1 MQSVGFLLSFVLT
14 FLDSE
19 GKTHISKKE
28 RVCLEQVN
36 IYIRI
41 DCFNKRHQRSEVEVR
56 TKIGMAVIKPILKR
70 IYQKLFFQFWLRQ
83 MINDPTRISDIYSCI
98 DLIFTSRP
106 KLVVESGVLL
116 SLHPNCHHQ
125 ISFAKYNLKIHY
137 PPPYFR
143 KVWDYQE
150 GDTKLIR

>member
-56 TKIGMAVIKPILKR
+56 TKIGMAVIKPILKK
-70 IYQKLFFQFWLRQ
+70 IY
-83 MINDPTRISDIYSCI
+83 
-98 DLIFTSRP
+98 
-106 KLVVESGVLL
+106 
-116 SLHPNCHHQ
+116 
-125 ISFAKYNLKIHY
+125 
-137 PPPYFR
+137 
-143 KVWDYQE
+143 
-150 GDTKLIR
+150 

>member
-1 MQSVGFLLSFVLT
+1 
-14 FLDSE
+14 
-19 GKTHISKKE
+19 
-28 RVCLEQVN
+28 
-36 IYIRI
+36 
-41 DCFNKRHQRSEVEVR
+41 
-56 TKIGMAVIKPILKR
+56 
-70 IYQKLFFQFWLRQ
+70 

-125 ISFAKYNLKIHY
+125 IIFAKYNLKIHY

-143 KVWDYQE
+143 QVWDYQE
-150 GDTKLIR
+150 GDTKLIRWVIDLFGWKKAFENTYLNEKVAIFNKTIHNFIPHKLLL